1 MQWLFRFRLIYGL
14 ARTLARLFS
23 IKKAQRVREDREN
36 GHLARNF
43 KGRKVI
49 DVNFTVEEEDGKGI

>member
-1 MQWLFRFRLIYGL
+1 MWWLFRFGMIYSL
-14 ARTLARLFS
+14 ATTLKQLFS
-23 IKKAQRVREDREN
+23 FKKAQRAREDRQN

-49 DVNFTVEEEDGKGI
+49 DVNFTVEEEDGKGN

>member
-14 ARTLARLFS
+14 EKTLKQLFS
-23 IKKAQRVREDREN
+23 IKKAQREREDKEN

-49 DVNFTVEEEDGKGI
+49 DVNFTVEEEDGKGN